1 MVVVHIIYEDEHV
14 KMKYDNKDLDI
25 LADIWD
31 EERDKPLVCPHCGHN
46 MVVVQLDPIPDD
58 ENAYVPYDTI
68 IECTYCDFKI
78 RAESF
83 SILGCVRSFDSKQI
97 EIASWSP
104 SGSRVVSRYEH
115 MLDLDLLEKLKK
127 SAELKEFLVV
137 NKRVIQVIG

>member
-1 MVVVHIIYEDEHV
+1 
-14 KMKYDNKDLDI
+14 MKAKHDNKDADI
-25 LADIWD
+25 LAEVWED
-31 EERDKPLVCPHCGHN
+31 DKDRPLICPNCGHN
-46 MVVVQLDPIPDD
+46 MIVVQLDPIQDD

-68 IECTYCDFKI
+68 IECTYCDHKI

-83 SILGCVRSFDSKQI
+83 SILGSVKSFDSKQI

-115 MLDLDLLEKLKK
+115 ILDMDLLENLKK